1 MRSLSHSP
9 RTADAEE
16 SGVWLSVGDLMSVLL
31 MIFALLLISALVQIS
46 EVYEQSQNT
55 RIVIIK
61 DINDKLNAEGI
72 GVQADSET
80 GDISITDS
88 ILFDLND
95 YKLKSSGQDFL
106 RKFIPIYSDAIFQS
120 QATADEV
127 SRIVIEGHSSSEG
140 AFERNMELSVLR
152 ANSVIAYINKL
163 NSKEAFE
170 TKADE
175 EATGE
180 AKAIM
185 SMYIDSFLSHRTEF
199 IDKVVISGRGSLE
212 ARQDAV
218 ETSDRKVKFRFQ
230 FKDEE
235 FLGNFSEVK
244 KVE

>member
-46 EVYEQSQNT
+46 EVYEESQNT

-72 GVQADSET
+72 GVQADPET

-95 YKLKSSGQDFL
+95 YKLKASGQEFL
-106 RKFIPIYSDAIFQS
+106 EKFIPIYSDAIFQS

-127 SRIVIEGHSSSEG
+127 SRVVIEGHSSSEG
-140 AFERNMELSVLR
+140 AFDRNMELSVLR
-152 ANSVIAYINKL
+152 ANSVIAFVNSMEFSNKQR
-163 NSKEAFE
+163 FFD
-170 TKADE
+170 KA
-175 EATGE
+175 
-180 AKAIM
+180 
-185 SMYIDSFLSHRTEF
+185 
-199 IDKVVISGRGSLE
+199 VISGRGPIE
-212 ARQDAV
+212 ARQDVADAA
-218 ETSDRKVKFRFQ
+218 DRKVKFRFQ

>member
-46 EVYEQSQNT
+46 EVYEESQNT

-72 GVQADSET
+72 GVQADPET

-95 YKLKSSGQDFL
+95 YKLKASGQEFL
-106 RKFIPIYSDAIFQS
+106 EKFIPIYSDAIFQS

-127 SRIVIEGHSSSEG
+127 SRVVIEGHSSSEG
-140 AFERNMELSVLR
+140 AFDRNMELSVLR
-152 ANSVIAYINKL
+152 ANSVIAFVNSMKFSNKQR
-163 NSKEAFE
+163 FFD
-170 TKADE
+170 KA
-175 EATGE
+175 
-180 AKAIM
+180 
-185 SMYIDSFLSHRTEF
+185 
-199 IDKVVISGRGSLE
+199 VISGRGSIE
-212 ARQDAV
+212 ARQDVADA
-218 ETSDRKVKFRFQ
+218 SDRKVKFRFQ

>member
-46 EVYEQSQNT
+46 EVYEESQNT

-72 GVQADSET
+72 GVQADPET

-95 YKLKSSGQDFL
+95 YKLKASGQEFL
-106 RKFIPIYSDAIFQS
+106 EKFIPIYSDAIFQS

-127 SRIVIEGHSSSEG
+127 SRVVIEGHSSSEG
-140 AFERNMELSVLR
+140 AFDRNMELSVLR
-152 ANSVIAYINKL
+152 ANSVIAFVNSMKFSNKQR
-163 NSKEAFE
+163 FFD
-170 TKADE
+170 KA
-175 EATGE
+175 
-180 AKAIM
+180 
-185 SMYIDSFLSHRTEF
+185 
-199 IDKVVISGRGSLE
+199 VISGRGPIE
-212 ARQDAV
+212 ARQDAADAA
-218 ETSDRKVKFRFQ
+218 DRKVKFRFQ

>member
-46 EVYEQSQNT
+46 EVYEESQNT

-72 GVQADSET
+72 GVQADPET

-95 YKLKSSGQDFL
+95 YKLKPSGQEFL
-106 RKFIPIYSDAIFQS
+106 EKFIPIYSDAIFQS

-127 SRIVIEGHSSSEG
+127 SRVVIEGHSSSEG
-140 AFERNMELSVLR
+140 AFDRNMELSVLR
-152 ANSVIAYINKL
+152 ANSVIAFV
-163 NSKEAFE
+163 NSMEFSDKQRFFD
-170 TKADE
+170 KA
-175 EATGE
+175 
-180 AKAIM
+180 
-185 SMYIDSFLSHRTEF
+185 
-199 IDKVVISGRGSLE
+199 VISGRGPIE
-212 ARQDAV
+212 ARQDVADAA
-218 ETSDRKVKFRFQ
+218 DRKVKFRFQ